1 MVTAM
6 KLRNDAASTKTCL
19 RRAGHGPVLEVRVR
33 EDTVQEEQH
42 RSGKDKIVQ
51 ASPGRTAEGINTLQ
65 SSFIYRQ

>member
-1 MVTAM
+1 MP
-6 KLRNDAASTKTCL
+6 LL
-19 RRAGHGPVLEVRVR
+19 RRLAAVEQVWVPVLEVRVR

>member
-1 MVTAM
+1 VA
-6 KLRNDAASTKTCL
+6 
-19 RRAGHGPVLEVRVR
+19 VLEARVG

-51 ASPGRTAEGINTLQ
+51 ASPERTNEGINMPQ